1 MQITKISVVSHLRML
16 LLIFDS
22 KDPLGAL
29 SFKIQT
35 LFLIAL
41 QNQTKVLFVLLNY
54 LSFVLASHLTLKFNQ
69 LDTELNIGEG
79 WQYKTK
85 NEVNMLQIIKTGKL
99 KNRPCHIAIR
109 KAKAGSNKFDIT
121 R

>member
-41 QNQTKVLFVLLNY
+41 QNQTKVLFVLLKY
-54 LSFVLASHLTLKFNQ
+54 LSFVLASHLTYKFNQ
-69 LDTELNIGEG
+69 LDTELNIGDG
-79 WQYKTK
+79 WHYKRT
-85 NEVNMLQIIKTGKL
+85 NEVKTCYEQKQGNLRIVLALPHSTTEGK
-99 KNRPCHIAIR
+99 
-109 KAKAGSNKFDIT
+109 S
-121 R
+121 

>member
-1 MQITKISVVSHLRML
+1 VV
-16 LLIFDS
+16 
-22 KDPLGAL
+22 
-29 SFKIQT
+29 IQ
-35 LFLIAL
+35 
-41 QNQTKVLFVLLNY
+41 N
-54 LSFVLASHLTLKFNQ
+54 
-69 LDTELNIGEG
+69 
-79 WQYKTK
+79 K